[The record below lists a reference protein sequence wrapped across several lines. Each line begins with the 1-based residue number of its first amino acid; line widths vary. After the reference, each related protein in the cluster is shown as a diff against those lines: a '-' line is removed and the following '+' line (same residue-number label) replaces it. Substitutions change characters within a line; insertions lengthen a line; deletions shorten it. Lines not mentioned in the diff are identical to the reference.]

1 MLAIIDPFSGIAG
14 DMFLGALVDLG
25 LNPEFIERL
34 PATLGIE
41 GVGVRVT
48 RVQKCGIGAV
58 KVDFDIP
65 PQPHGRHLKHILE
78 IVDRCPA
85 SSSVKAKAA
94 GAFRLIATIE
104 AHVHG
109 TTVEKV
115 HLHEVGAV
123 DAILDIVGSVWGAE
137 QLGISEIRCG
147 PIALGDGFVDAQHG
161 RMPVPAP
168 ATAKLVE
175 GLVVAAGPTGSGELT
190 TPTGAALVRVL
201 SSGFPP
207 STFIPRN
214 VGYGAGTK
222 DFRDRPNVLRITLA
236 DPAPDEAGRE
246 DLVLLVTDIDD
257 STAEHLAAA
266 AEALRYAGALDV
278 TLSPVTMKKGRLG
291 TRVEV
296 LCRPADA
303 VKFEDAVLMHT
314 STIGVRRTVVSRRAL
329 QRGFMFVT
337 VLGHRIG
344 VKRVTL
350 PDGSTRTK
358 PEFDDVQAAALAT
371 GRLLI
376 EISSLATAQA
386 EAKSSADGV

>member
-25 LNPEFIERL
+25 LENGFLERL
-34 PATLGIE
+34 PGTLGLD
-41 GVGVRVT
+41 GVGVRIA

-85 SSSVKAKAA
+85 PSSVKSRA
-94 GAFRLIATIE
+94 GEAFRLIATIE
-104 AHVHG
+104 AQVHG
-109 TTVEKV
+109 TTPEKV

-168 ATAKLVE
+168 ATARLVE
-175 GLVVAAGPTGSGELT
+175 GLVVAGGPPGSGELT

-201 SSGFPP
+201 SVGSPP
-207 STFIPRN
+207 PAFVPRR

-222 DFRDRPNVLRITLA
+222 EFTDRPNVLRVTLA
-236 DPAPDEAGRE
+236 EPVNSDATRE
-246 DLVLLVTDIDD
+246 ELVLLTADIDD

-266 AEALRYAGALDV
+266 AESLRGSGALDV
-278 TLSPVTMKKGRLG
+278 TVSPVTMKKGRLG
-291 TRVEV
+291 SRLEV
-296 LCRPADA
+296 LCLPADA
-303 VKFEDAVLMHT
+303 VKFEDMILT
-314 STIGVRRTVVSRRAL
+314 QTTTIGVRSVVVSRRAL
-329 QRGFMFVT
+329 QREFMSVM

-350 PDGSTRTK
+350 PNGSMRVK
-358 PEFDDVQAAALAT
+358 AEFDDVRAAALAT

-386 EAKSSADGV
+386 EANSPASGV